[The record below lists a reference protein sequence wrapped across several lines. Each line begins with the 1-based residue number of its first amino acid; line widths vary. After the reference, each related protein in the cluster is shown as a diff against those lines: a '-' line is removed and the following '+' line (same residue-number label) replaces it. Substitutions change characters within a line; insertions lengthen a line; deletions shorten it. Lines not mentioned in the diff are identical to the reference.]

1 MPDLIASITR
11 AEHRIGADGTLDFA
25 RPFLPESLAR
35 VQPLAFL
42 TARERLTLNHI
53 RGHGYLCLFAL
64 FEDHVVPFVLD
75 HPAGGPD
82 ERPWESTS
90 RDDFTRFRTE
100 FEMGFGT
107 PCDVVGPPA
116 DIARMVLSYDP
127 LSVALAVLHV
137 EWMTQRHY
145 IESIRDDEAMDPRFK
160 GLLRR
165 HWMEEAEHARTDT
178 LLLQSM
184 AAGHSQAQRLAAVR
198 GYLEIMA
205 YLDAALT
212 TQVAYDL
219 DAFGRAAGRHL
230 EPLSARER
238 EAFIHIQL
246 QAVRWTF
253 LGSGMTHPRFLQTL
267 GALAPTG
274 RVTVERM
281 APAFC

>member
-11 AEHRIGADGTLDFA
+11 AEHRIGADRNLDFA

-64 FEDHVVPFVLD
+64 FEEHVVPFVLD
-75 HPAGGPD
+75 HPDQAREGTRGP
-82 ERPWESTS
+82 TS
-90 RDDFTRFRTE
+90 RDDFTWFRTE
-100 FEMGFGT
+100 FEMGFGST
-107 PCDVVGPPA
+107 CDVIGPPA

-127 LSVALAVLHV
+127 LSVALAVLHF

-145 IESIRDDEAMDPRFK
+145 IDSIRDDEAMDPRFK

-178 LLLQSM
+178 LLLQAM
-184 AAGHSQAQRLAAVR
+184 AAGHSQTQRLAAVR

-219 DAFGRAAGRHL
+219 DTFGRAAGRHL
-230 EPLSARER
+230 EPLSAEER

-267 GALAPTG
+267 GALAPIG
-274 RVTVERM
+274 RVSVERI